1 MFKVRSI
8 LSLILWLTC
17 TCFTAYAGE
26 SVRNPPA
33 DSIAM
38 AARIDS
44 VRQLRANDVAFI
56 LDKIETVYV
65 SGRRG
70 ISDSIWQ
77 QTSDFIERML
87 LNDLISGHDREFAFM
102 LRNIG
107 RLTAD
112 AHFAFPDGGA
122 LNRFRFFGKED
133 PIFPL
138 WVQVWKD
145 GTVYNVKDYS
155 GIIPPGAVIE
165 SVNKEFYQQFDFSK
179 AYEVPFLAAL
189 NTAMT
194 PGEPVYAW
202 AKMNNY
208 YEAEPRIWC
217 NFTNMLFC
225 SHVQGPYT
233 VVYRMP
239 GDAECDTVV
248 LEPMTRQEKYRQFV
262 RSGDKRRSKA
272 ERGFCRKPIVYTEVG
287 DGIGV
292 LTINS
297 FWGKRWSHLWVFGRD
312 WRYKR
317 LLRQAMRRIDRDEIR
332 ELVIDVSL
340 NSGGMTENI
349 FYTLDYLVDEPITII
364 DKYLIHEY
372 SREIACKNIENTREL
387 APEDREFLISYIGE
401 VPDGTLFRTDTV
413 RHLEHVPPAELKHRY
428 EGNVYVLTSH
438 LTYSAAQ
445 LFARHIQKLGRGPV
459 AGQHCGGYNEVTGN
473 AARIPLPN
481 FHIDF
486 MVPFRA
492 TIVDPD
498 DDPFDYPKVDIPI
511 EHPFEEWLRR
521 ENNSLDRLLYIIR
534 KDKETDGEEIRKLS

>member
-1 MFKVRSI
+1 MFKVRSV

-17 TCFTAYAGE
+17 TCSTAYAGE

-56 LDKIETVYV
+56 LDKIETTYV

-133 PIFPL
+133 PVFPL

-239 GDAECDTVV
+239 GDAECDTGV

-297 FWGKRWSHLWVFGRD
+297 FWGKRWSHFMGFRQ
-312 WRYKR
+312 R
-317 LLRQAMRRIDRDEIR
+317 LALQTAAAAGYAPDRP
-332 ELVIDVSL
+332 
-340 NSGGMTENI
+340 G
-349 FYTLDYLVDEPITII
+349 
-364 DKYLIHEY
+364 
-372 SREIACKNIENTREL
+372 
-387 APEDREFLISYIGE
+387 
-401 VPDGTLFRTDTV
+401 
-413 RHLEHVPPAELKHRY
+413 
-428 EGNVYVLTSH
+428 
-438 LTYSAAQ
+438 
-445 LFARHIQKLGRGPV
+445 
-459 AGQHCGGYNEVTGN
+459 
-473 AARIPLPN
+473 
-481 FHIDF
+481 
-486 MVPFRA
+486 
-492 TIVDPD
+492 
-498 DDPFDYPKVDIPI
+498 
-511 EHPFEEWLRR
+511 
-521 ENNSLDRLLYIIR
+521 
-534 KDKETDGEEIRKLS
+534 